1 MIYTVL
7 PVGSFHGWGICG
19 KYIIKELS
27 RWDQVR
33 LVNGQ
38 LKKESFE
45 NELDYRFFKE
55 LLISEDEME
64 RQIKLNATSLPDPII
79 QAMNNRN
86 YLPNLPQLRGSKNIG
101 YTFFEDNIIP
111 KQNIENA
118 NRYYDQVVA
127 GSSWCEEMLR
137 FYGLSKVTT
146 IIQGIDPMVFNPEH
160 KEKEYFKDRF
170 VIFSGG
176 KFELRKG
183 HDIVLKSFKVLQ
195 DRYPDVLLITGW
207 YNQWPQSINTMA
219 GSPYLNFEM
228 TTGNFFDLINQLL
241 VDIGIDSNRVILLP
255 AYPNQMM
262 PRIYKNTDLGFFPN
276 RCEGG
281 TNLVLMEYMACGKPV
296 LGSFNSGHKDILSDN
311 NSIKINQM
319 GVLKVSVNG
328 TKSAV
333 WDEPFLDE
341 TIEKLDW
348 AYQHRDDIKALG
360 RQAGKD
366 LAALTWERTGR
377 QFFELIEKI

>member
-27 RWDQVR
+27 RWGQVR
-33 LVNGQ
+33 LVSNEIRP
-38 LKKESFE
+38 ESFE
-45 NELDYRFFKE
+45 NDLDFRFFKG
-55 LLISEDEME
+55 LQISQEEFD
-64 RQIKLNATSLPDPII
+64 SLKNQKSVNLESPIL
-79 QAMNNRN
+79 QAMNNNN
-86 YLPNLPQLRGSKNIG
+86 YLPNWPGLRGSKNIG

-111 KQNIENA
+111 RQNIENA
-118 NRYYDQVVA
+118 DRYYDWVVA

-146 IIQGIDPMVFNPEH
+146 IIQGIDPMVFNPNH
-160 KEKEYFKDRF
+160 KEKEYFTDRF

-183 HDIVLKSFKVLQ
+183 HDIVIKAYKVLQ
-195 DRYPDVLLITGW
+195 DRYSDVLLITSW
-207 YNQWPQSINTMA
+207 FNQWPQSVNTMA
-219 GSPYLNFEM
+219 GSPYLNFQM
-228 TTGNFFDLINQLL
+228 TTDNFNELINQVL
-241 VDIGIDSNRVILLP
+241 VDNGIDLNRVIQLP
-255 AYPNQMM
+255 AYPNLMM

-296 LGSFNSGHKDILSDN
+296 LGSFNSGHKDILTNDN
-311 NSIKINQM
+311 AIRINQM

-328 TKSAV
+328 TETAV

-348 AYQHRDDIKALG
+348 AYQHRNEIKVLG
-360 RQAGKD
+360 KQAGLD
-366 LAALTWERTGR
+366 LAALTWGRTGR

>member
-7 PVGSFHGWGICG
+7 PLGSFHGWGICG

-27 RWDQVR
+27 QWDKVC
-33 LVNGQ
+33 LVTEEV
-38 LKKESFE
+38 KRESFE
-45 NELDYRFFKE
+45 NELDFRFFRELMMPKE
-55 LLISEDEME
+55 EFDLVM
-64 RQIKLNATSLPDPII
+64 KPNNTSFPYPVI
-79 QAMNNRN
+79 QAMNNHN

-101 YTFFEDNIIP
+101 YTFFEDNIIS

-118 NRYYDQVVA
+118 ARYYDVVVA

-137 FYGLSKVTT
+137 FYGLSNVTT
-146 IIQGIDPMVFNPEH
+146 IIQGIDPMVFNPNQ
-160 KEKEYFKDRF
+160 KEKEYFKDKF
-170 VIFSGG
+170 VLFSGG

-183 HDIVLKSFKVLQ
+183 HDIVIKAYKVLQ
-195 DRYPDVLLITGW
+195 DRHPDVLLITGW
-207 YNQWPQSINTMA
+207 FNQWPQSINTMA
-219 GSPYLNFEM
+219 GSPYLNFQM
-228 TTGNFFDLINQLL
+228 ISDNFFDLITRVL
-241 VDIGIDSNRVILLP
+241 VDNGIDLSRVINLP
-255 AYPNQMM
+255 AYPNLMM
-262 PRIYKNTDLGFFPN
+262 PSIYKNTDLGFFPN

-296 LGSFNSGHKDILSDN
+296 LGSFNSGHKDILTGN
-311 NSIKINQM
+311 NAVRINEM

-328 TKSAV
+328 NETAV

-348 AYQHRDDIKALG
+348 AYQHRDEIGELG

-366 LAALTWERTGR
+366 LATKTWEQTGK
-377 QFFELIEKI
+377 QFYELVK